1 MTKRCVIVTGLAF
14 AVLPVAATVHGI
26 SALGRLS
33 WAETGE
39 LARADRRLL
48 ITAISNDQHLRDDTE
63 IPNVSGLVV
72 EIIGREY
79 LPDPSRVIIKQSR
92 ADAGGSTSIRNVDEH
107 HLEWKEQGYF
117 QRNRDLGQVFTA
129 PKDFELDAIV
139 IRTGPSDAAVG
150 AGASGAKVF
159 IEFFE
164 VLGDPIVDDNG
175 TPMGTDST
183 HGFSKNH
190 RCDDLLRGVDYRP
203 FVVVRG
209 GLFPDLPPTR
219 NAANEPTGDA
229 TGKLVYLRWRLTGPA
244 RPRFVAGNRYAFML
258 GFEEPAQ
265 GRAFTLANAN
275 AAGINAPAQLGD
287 CHDAYPEGWAIRREG
302 NGTRP
307 PLMIPGLR
315 PPQEATSFQRLIEQ
329 SLFPTGPKR
338 FKLDP
343 GTDGYPD
350 VDTYRDLEFYLEAT
364 ASAPPL

>member
-1 MTKRCVIVTGLAF
+1 MTKRCIIVAGLIL
-14 AVLPVAATVHGI
+14 AVLLVAATFQGI
-26 SALGRLS
+26 SPSGRRS
-33 WAETGE
+33 WAGAGE
-39 LARADRRLL
+39 LTAADTVCL
-48 ITAISNDQHLRDDTE
+48 TAAASDDPQLRDDTE

-79 LPDPSRVIIKQSR
+79 LPDPSRVVVGQSR

-164 VLGDPIVDDNG
+164 VLGDPIVDDNA
-175 TPMGTDST
+175 TPMGTEAT

-190 RCDDLLRGVDYRP
+190 RCDDLLRGVDYQP
-203 FVVVRG
+203 VVVVRG

-229 TGKLVYLRWRLTGPA
+229 TGKLVYLRWRLTGSA
-244 RPRFVAGNRYAFML
+244 RPRFVGGKRYAFMF

-287 CHDAYPEGWAIRREG
+287 RHDAYPEGWAIRREG

-307 PLMIPGLR
+307 PLMIPGPR

-338 FKLDP
+338 FKLEP

-350 VDTYRDLEFYLEAT
+350 VDTYRDLEFYLEASV
-364 ASAPPL
+364 SAPPL